1 MKLFLTGAVLLTFL
15 SFYSCDSIDKE
26 EPIPAYIHIDST
38 YFSANEDSFGSNSH
52 IIKDV
57 WVTVDQ
63 KFVGTFELPAT
74 FPVLS
79 AGNVDVSIR
88 AGIID
93 NGISNTRAPYPFYT
107 PYNIK
112 LNLTPEVIDTII
124 PVFTYPPTGMG
135 ISFIEDFE
143 SSKLI
148 FDKSSNANIGYTR
161 TNDPAEIFEGKFSSK
176 SELLENGDFF
186 EITTKDFYNFSAGKS
201 VYLEMNYKTDI
212 ILSIG
217 YYVVSS
223 THTQQ
228 KSVLNLFP
236 TDEWKKIYINFG
248 NEINFDPINSSYKVY
263 IGAQQYQDET
273 SKIYLDNIKL
283 LYFE

>member
-1 MKLFLTGAVLLTFL
+1 L

-26 EPIPAYIHIDST
+26 EPIPSYIHIDST
-38 YFSANEDSFGSNSH
+38 YFNANEDSFGSNSN
-52 IIKDV
+52 IISDV

-63 KFVGTFELPAT
+63 KFVGTFELPVT

-79 AGNVDVSIR
+79 SGDVKLSIR

-93 NGISNTRAPYPFYT
+93 NGINNTRAPYPFYT
-107 PYNIK
+107 PYNRTI
-112 LNLTPEVIDTII
+112 NLQPERVDTIV

-148 FDKSSNANIGYTR
+148 FDKSATANIGYTR
-161 TNDPAEIFEGKFSSK
+161 TNDPTEIFEGKFAAK
-176 SELLENGDFF
+176 AELMENGDFF
-186 EITTKDFYNFSAGKS
+186 EITSKDFYQFSAGKS
-201 VYLEMNYKTDI
+201 VYLEMNYKTDD

-217 YYVVSS
+217 YYVVSTS
-223 THTQQ
+223 GTQQ

-263 IGAQQYQDET
+263 IGAQHYKDEPA
-273 SKIYLDNIKL
+273 KIYLDNIKL